1 MLPKLIPW
9 YEQKMF
15 IVYKES
21 DESLS
26 QRFWDPNML
35 FEVRWSITVKA
46 VPRPGTKLLGLISP
60 PVQKPII
67 FVRPLCHALCLA
79 CSDTSDWML
88 AGESSTW
95 WQLLWIPNWRLFF
108 ICSRSNITLGLKII
122 FSTKP
127 QTRPATFA
135 QWHLLKK
142 NPSIYHHCEWT
153 VDAHSSCRQHWA
165 CLAKSVADIS
175 HFWPMSRVQW
185 CKHQTFSSLNSIIL
199 VLCSFD
205 DH

>member
-142 NPSIYHHCEWT
+142 KNIYLPSLRVNSRCPQQLP
-153 VDAHSSCRQHWA
+153 VAPSLFGKVSSWY
-165 CLAKSVADIS
+165 KSLLT
-175 HFWPMSRVQW
+175 HE
-185 CKHQTFSSLNSIIL
+185 
-199 VLCSFD
+199 
-205 DH
+205 